1 MNKQEIENIL
11 KDYHWMLNS
20 IKIMRE
26 SLKDAGENITAQYG
40 IESTLPKGKGGTSDP
55 VLKEVIRRN
64 KYWRS
69 VHGYEE
75 KVSIIQK
82 RIHLIEN
89 QKEKEVLHW
98 ILEGKSY
105 RWISRHMKL
114 SETHVRRIKD
124 SIVSQMAHMSQTA

>member
-1 MNKQEIENIL
+1 MNKQEIEQAL
-11 KDYHWMLNS
+11 RDYHWMLNS

-26 SLKDAGENITAQYG
+26 SLKDAGDNVTSQYG
-40 IESTLPKGKGGTSDP
+40 IEASLPKGKGKVSDP
-55 VLKEVIRRN
+55 IYSEVVRRS

-69 VHGYEE
+69 VHGYEK
-75 KVSIIQK
+75 KVSLIQK
-82 RIHLIEN
+82 RIHLI
-89 QKEKEVLHW
+89 QDDKEKEVLHW

-124 SIVSQMAHMSQTA
+124 SIVTQMSQTSQTA